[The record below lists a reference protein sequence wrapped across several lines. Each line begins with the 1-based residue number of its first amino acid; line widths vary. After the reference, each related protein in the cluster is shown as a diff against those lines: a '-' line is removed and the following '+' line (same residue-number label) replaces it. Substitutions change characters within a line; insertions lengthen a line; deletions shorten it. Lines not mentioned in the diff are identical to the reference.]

1 MLINLT
7 NYPNVTLEPEERDF
21 WGVFEL
27 DEIEHPLSHDEAFR
41 VLEGRVF
48 EAVWCC
54 DDEFP
59 W

>member
-7 NYPNVTLEPEERDF
+7 NHPNITLEPEERDF

-27 DEIEHPLSHDEAFR
+27 DEIDQPLSRDEAFR
-41 VLEGRVF
+41 VIEGRIF
-48 EAVWCC
+48 EAVWPS
-54 DDEFP
+54 DEFP

>member
-7 NYPNVTLEPEERDF
+7 NHPQITLEPEERDF

-27 DEIEHPLSHDEAFR
+27 DEIEKPLSHDEAFR
-41 VLEGRVF
+41 VIEGRIF
-48 EAVWCC
+48 EAVWPS
-54 DDEFP
+54 DEFP